1 MCNGGQLSL
10 KQRLILESLLDEG
23 TKLCVIASQLH
34 RDPRGIA
41 YEIRSHRQ
49 LFVRKNQRNKCGIQD
64 KCKKKRLCDHCDL
77 ICPFQTEPSI
87 KEGIFL

>member
-64 KCKKKRLCDHCDL
+64 KCKMKRLCDHCDL

>member
-41 YEIRSHRQ
+41 YEIR
-49 LFVRKNQRNKCGIQD
+49 I
-64 KCKKKRLCDHCDL
+64 
-77 ICPFQTEPSI
+77 PSSALRSQESA
-87 KEGIFL
+87 KQMWYSG